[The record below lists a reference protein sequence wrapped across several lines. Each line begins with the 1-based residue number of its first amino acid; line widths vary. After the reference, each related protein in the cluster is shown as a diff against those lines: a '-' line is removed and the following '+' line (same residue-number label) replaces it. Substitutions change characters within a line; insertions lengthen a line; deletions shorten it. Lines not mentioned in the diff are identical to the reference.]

1 MIFDLFVLP
10 GFDSEGNE
18 VQHQEEGSGRPEA
31 VDDSEVCRCLLNG
44 NTQIQGSVGSLW
56 SN

>member
-18 VQHQEEGSGRPEA
+18 VQQQEEGSGRPEA

-44 NTQIQGSVGSLW
+44 NTQI
-56 SN
+56 